1 MIKQIV
7 VGSLETNCYIFADLD
22 TSDAVLIDPG
32 SNGEERI
39 RSELGNHGLKLKCI
53 INTHGHGDHISSN
66 RRFEAPIYIHRL
78 DADFLENSELN
89 LSATFGLTIKSP
101 PASRLLEEGDIIKI
115 GNLELK
121 VIHTPGH
128 TPGSICLLTNGAVF
142 TGDTLFMGGVGRTDF
157 PYGSEEQLINSTKQK
172 LLILEDET
180 VIYPGHGPMSTIGKE
195 KNENYSILTQNKSK
209 KADQTDKI

>member
-1 MIKQIV
+1 MKKMIKQIV
-7 VGSLETNCYIFADLD
+7 VGGLETNCYIFTDLD
-22 TSDAVLIDPG
+22 TKEAVLIDPG
-32 SNGEERI
+32 SNGEGQI
-39 RSELGNHGLKLKCI
+39 KSELEKHNLKLKCI

-101 PASRLLEEGDIIKI
+101 PASRLLEEGDIIKV
-115 GNLELK
+115 GDAGLK

-128 TPGSICLLTNGAVF
+128 TPGSICLLTDGAVF

-157 PYGSEEQLINSTKQK
+157 PYGSEELLINSIKHK
-172 LLILEDET
+172 LLTLDDET
-180 VIYPGHGPMSTIGKE
+180 VIYPGHGPISTIGKE
-195 KNENYSILTQNKSK
+195 RCENYFILAQS
-209 KADQTDKI
+209 